1 VVTTPQGIYF
11 QNLPTL
17 GPLPSVK
24 INTKYYLKIN
34 KNPMI
39 LDKYYHRNRVEK
51 GRGLFPKKN

>member
-1 VVTTPQGIYF
+1 VDSFESKSLAQGGPPHF
-11 QNLPTL
+11 QNSPTL

-39 LDKYYHRNRVEK
+39 LEK
-51 GRGLFPKKN
+51 

>member
-1 VVTTPQGIYF
+1 VGSFESNYSPKVGPPHF

-39 LDKYYHRNRVEK
+39 LEK
-51 GRGLFPKKN
+51 